1 MMNLSAPFIA
11 RPVATTLLTVGILL
25 AGLLGFMNL
34 PVAPLPRVE
43 FPTIQVQASL
53 PGASPDTVSTSV
65 TTPLERRLGAIAGV
79 SEITSIST
87 VGNSRITLQF
97 DLSRNIDG
105 AARDVQAAIN
115 AARADLPSD
124 LRSNPIYRKINPADA
139 PALVLALTSE
149 TLGQGHLYDAASNVL
164 QQKLSQ
170 VAGVGQVVLG
180 GSSLPAV
187 RVEINPSIL
196 SKYKIGLESV
206 RAALAAANANTPKG
220 AIEVG
225 DQRWQ
230 IYTNDQA
237 RTAAEYN
244 DLIIAWRNGAPVRLS
259 DVAQVIDSVE
269 DIRNEGQANG
279 KRSVLVIIYL
289 QPNANIIE
297 TVDEVKKLLPDLQ
310 AALPN
315 DVDVTLATD
324 RTTTIRASLREVERA
339 LTASVILVV
348 LVTFAFLR
356 SVRAGFVPSVAV
368 PVSLIGTFGVMYLL
382 GYSLNNLSLM
392 AMTIAAGF
400 VVDDAI
406 IVLENISRHIERGMP
421 RLQAAL
427 LGAREVGFTV
437 VSMTLSLIAV
447 FIPILLMGGI
457 VGRLFREFAVT
468 LTIAILIS
476 MVVSLTTTPMMCAY
490 VLRPPRREGDQ
501 EKPPGRLSRA
511 SERVF
516 DAVQDFYGRTLGW
529 VLRHPRFT
537 MLVFL
542 GTIILNIFLYV
553 EIPKGFFPQQDTG
566 RIIGFIRA
574 DQGISFQS
582 MRQKFRQFVSLVR
595 TDPAIENVV
604 GFTGGFQTN
613 TGFMFAQLKP
623 LAQRNA
629 TADQVVNRLRPR
641 LSQVSGA
648 NLFMF
653 AVQDIRVG
661 GRQSASQFQFTL
673 EGDSLP
679 DLYAW
684 GPKLVEA
691 LKRDT
696 SVITDV
702 DSDQQQGGLQVNLS
716 IDRDAAARLG
726 VDTRNISSTLYDAFG
741 QRQVSTI
748 YNALNQYHVVMEV
761 HPDYWENPET
771 LKDIWVSTT
780 GGAISGAQATAAVAA
795 AASTTP
801 KTAPLTGAGATQL
814 DPGAAVRNQRTN
826 AIAVAGRG
834 VASTGAAVSTSAET
848 MVPLSQVTHYTFG
861 TTPVA
866 VNHQGLFVA
875 TTISF
880 NLAPGKTL
888 SDAVTFVNGVMHD
901 IGVPSTIHGSFQG
914 TARAFQ
920 QSLNSQ
926 LLVVLAALAAIY
938 IVLGIL
944 YESYIHPITILST
957 LPSAGVGAL
966 LALYVVGIDI
976 RVLTELPAATGAA
989 GGPGAAAAPLLTLHA
1004 LGYFVELRYS
1014 PMEFSI
1020 IAMIGVLLLVG
1031 IVKKNAIMM
1040 IDVALDR
1047 ERNQGLDSQEAIYQA
1062 CLLRFR
1068 PILMT
1073 TMAAMLGA
1081 LPLALG
1087 FGDGAELRRPL
1098 GISIIG
1104 GLLVSQ
1110 VLTLYTTPVIY
1121 LYLDRFRRRDRD
1133 TQSRLARR
1141 MGGLEAR
1148 A

>member
-1 MMNLSAPFIA
+1 MNLSAPFIA
-11 RPVATTLLTVGILL
+11 RPVATTLLTAGILL
-25 AGLLGFMNL
+25 AGVLGFIKL
-34 PVAPLPRVE
+34 PVSPLPKVD

-79 SEITSIST
+79 TEITSTST

-105 AARDVQAAIN
+105 ASRDVQAAIN
-115 AARADLPSD
+115 AARADMPSD
-124 LRSNPIYRKINPADA
+124 LRSNPVYRKINPADA
-139 PALVLALTSE
+139 PALVLALTSD
-149 TLGQGHLYDAASNVL
+149 TIGQGRLYDAASNVL
-164 QQKLSQ
+164 QQRLSQ
-170 VAGVGQVVLG
+170 VSGVGQVVLG

-187 RVEINPSIL
+187 RVEINPNAL

-206 RAALAAANANTPKG
+206 RAGIAAANANTPKG

-237 RTAAEYN
+237 RTAEEYR

-259 DVAQVIDSVE
+259 DVAEIIDSVE

-297 TVDEVKKLLPDLQ
+297 TVDQVKELLPELQ

-315 DVDVTLATD
+315 DVDVTLAAD
-324 RTTTIRASLREVERA
+324 RTTTIRASLKEVERA

-348 LVTFAFLR
+348 LVTFVFLR
-356 SVRAGFVPSVAV
+356 SVRAGLVPSVAV

-406 IVLENISRHIERGMP
+406 IVLENVSRHIEEGMP
-421 RLQAAL
+421 RLQAARQ
-427 LGAREVGFTV
+427 GAQEVGFTV

-476 MVVSLTTTPMMCAY
+476 MVISLTTTPMMCAY
-490 VLRPPRREGDQ
+490 VLRPPRREGEA
-501 EKPPGRLSRA
+501 EKPPGRLA
-511 SERVF
+511 VMSERVF
-516 DAVQDFYGRTLGW
+516 GTVQSFYGRTLAW
-529 VLRHPRFT
+529 VLRHARFT

-542 GTIILNIFLYV
+542 GTVILNIFLYV

-566 RIIGFIRA
+566 RIIGGIRA
-574 DQGISFQS
+574 DQSISFQA
-582 MRQKFRQFVSLVR
+582 MRRKFRQFVSIVR
-595 TDPAIENVV
+595 EDPAVENVV

-613 TGFMFAQLKP
+613 SGFLFASLKP
-623 LAQRNA
+623 LSQRDVS
-629 TADQVVNRLRPR
+629 ADRVIARLRTK
-641 LSQVSGA
+641 LAQVAGA
-648 NLFMF
+648 NLFLQ

-661 GRQSASQFQFTL
+661 GRQSNAQYQFTL
-673 EGDSLP
+673 QGDSLTE
-679 DLYAW
+679 LYDW
-684 GPKLVEA
+684 GPKLLTA
-691 LKRDT
+691 LRRNT

-702 DSDQQQGGLQVNLS
+702 DSDQQQNGLQVNLT

-726 VDTRNISSTLYDAFG
+726 VDTRNISATLYDAFG

-761 HPDYWENPET
+761 SPEYWENPET

-780 GGAISGAQATAAVAA
+780 GGAISGAQATAAVGTTTPA
-795 AASTTP
+795 TGTP
-801 KTAPLTGAGATQL
+801 KTASLTGTGITQL
-814 DPGAAVRNQRTN
+814 DPSQAVRNQLTN

-834 VASTGAAVSTSAET
+834 TASTGAAVSTTAET
-848 MVPLSQVTHYTFG
+848 MIPLSQVTRYDFG
-861 TTPVA
+861 TTPLA

-880 NLAPGKTL
+880 NLAIGKTL
-888 SDAVTFVNGVMHD
+888 SDAVTYVNSTMQE
-901 IGVPSTIHGSFQG
+901 IGVPSSIHGSFQG

-920 QSLNSQ
+920 QSLDNQ
-926 LLVVLAALAAIY
+926 LLMVLAALAAIY
-938 IVLGIL
+938 IVLGVL

-957 LPSAGVGAL
+957 LPSAGIGAL
-966 LALYVVGIDI
+966 LALQV
-976 RVLTELPAATGAA
+976 TG
-989 GGPGAAAAPLLTLHA
+989 L
-1004 LGYFVELRYS
+1004 
-1014 PMEFSI
+1014 EFSI

-1047 ERNQGLDSQEAIYQA
+1047 ERNQGLAPNEAIYQA

-1087 FGDGAELRRPL
+1087 FGDGAELRQPL

-1133 TQSRLARR
+1133 IHSRLARR
-1141 MGGLEAR
+1141 MGGLEAP